1 MGVNAAAH
9 LSMTANEVNAL
20 NERVVAWNHDSGTA
34 PLTKTRQ
41 QRGRSAEPSPV
52 AGDMATRMI
61 MAKMGYRADRD
72 DDGEDRKVAGAI
84 EHTRRFHGADGRIAI
99 TTVERDGGIV
109 GAYHDAVIGG
119 TVVSTE
125 LDRRQLDG
133 ETAARVLTSSI
144 RAARKTD
151 AKHMDV
157 SVAHDGDD
165 PLASEGDIVIGYG
178 DAVGRITDIDVI
190 RAGD

>member
-20 NERVVAWNHDSGTA
+20 NERVIAWNHDSGAST
-34 PLTKTRQ
+34 LTKARGG
-41 QRGRSAEPSPV
+41 RGRSGARS
-52 AGDMATRMI
+52 AGGDMAMRMI
-61 MAKMGYRADRD
+61 MAKMGYRADG
-72 DDGEDRKVAGAI
+72 DGDSRPVGDAI
-84 EHTRRFHGADGRIAI
+84 ERTRRFRGADGRIAI
-99 TTVERDGGIV
+99 TTVERDGGVV

-125 LDRRQLDG
+125 LDARQMDDA
-133 ETAARVLTSSI
+133 TTARVLTKSI
-144 RAARKTD
+144 RAARRTD
-151 AKHMDV
+151 AKRMDV

-178 DAVGRITDIDVI
+178 DAAGRITDIDVI
-190 RAGD
+190 RARD

>member
-9 LSMTANEVNAL
+9 LRMTANEVNAL

-34 PLTKTRQ
+34 TLTKTRGG
-41 QRGRSAEPSPV
+41 RGRSGARP
-52 AGDMATRMI
+52 AGGDMAMRMI

-178 DAVGRITDIDVI
+178 DAEGRITDIDVI
-190 RAGD
+190 RASD